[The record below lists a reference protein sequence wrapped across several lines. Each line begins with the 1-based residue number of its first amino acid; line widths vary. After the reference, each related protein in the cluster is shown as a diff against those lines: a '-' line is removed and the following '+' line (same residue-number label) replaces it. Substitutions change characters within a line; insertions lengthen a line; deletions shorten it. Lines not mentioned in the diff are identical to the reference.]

1 MAKAW
6 LWAQDGWR
14 RGRRAVITG
23 CACPPGA
30 THQRLLKAAPSQ
42 HDCNAYA
49 CAPSGEDVLNIRT
62 RHGRL
67 LLLRSAQLHS
77 TLQLELTTDSAA
89 GQLCVATASFLQHR
103 PADPRSGSDG
113 ALFSEAHRAWRM
125 LRPSTLQRTPWTSC
139 DPFKRSRR
147 DLLTSVPG
155 VTCSVQVSVPTA
167 AAVDESLH

>member
-1 MAKAW
+1 MGPGWMAE
-6 LWAQDGWR
+6 R
-14 RGRRAVITG
+14 S
-23 CACPPGA
+23 ACCYHGLRLSPWGNSSASPKSC
-30 THQRLLKAAPSQ
+30 TIPTRLQRLCLRPFRRRCVEYTHSAGSSALAEVCSIAFDTSARTYDGFGCGALK
-42 HDCNAYA
+42 
-49 CAPSGEDVLNIRT
+49 
-62 RHGRL
+62 
-67 LLLRSAQLHS
+67 
-77 TLQLELTTDSAA
+77 
-89 GQLCVATASFLQHR
+89 QLCVATASFLQHR